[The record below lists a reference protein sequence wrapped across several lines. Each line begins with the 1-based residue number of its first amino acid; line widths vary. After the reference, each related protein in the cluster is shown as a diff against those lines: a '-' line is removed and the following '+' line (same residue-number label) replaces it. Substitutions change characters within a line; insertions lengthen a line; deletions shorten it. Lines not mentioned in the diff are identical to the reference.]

1 MGHDTLDAQHQQ
13 LLARCEALVD
23 PEEPAQAG
31 FNTRLQALMAL
42 ADEHFDTEEAVLDQ
56 CAYPDLD
63 ELRAE
68 RQEFA
73 DLMADL
79 VTPERTEA
87 FSRALVGGPHRGH
100 CRDHAL
106 VSGAPKPLIRLARG
120 LSRDIF
126 KKKWPHPSAEWS

>member
-1 MGHDTLDAQHQQ
+1 MNRFPWDPAYSMGHDTLDAQHQQ

-79 VTPERTEA
+79 VTPEHFNPDELRR
-87 FSRALVGGPHRGH
+87 FLGLWWVGHIVGTAETMR
-100 CRDHAL
+100 L
-106 VSGAPKPLIRLARG
+106 LLAPRNP
-120 LSRDIF
+120 
-126 KKKWPHPSAEWS
+126 